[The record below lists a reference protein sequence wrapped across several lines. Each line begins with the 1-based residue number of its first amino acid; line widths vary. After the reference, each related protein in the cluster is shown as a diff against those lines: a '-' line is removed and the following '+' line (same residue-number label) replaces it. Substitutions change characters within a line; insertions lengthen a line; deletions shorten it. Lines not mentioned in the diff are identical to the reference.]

1 VLREGDIELKD
12 IDHIGVTTTPGL
24 IPSLLTGITVARTL
38 GNIYKIPIIDI
49 NHIEAHIFSNF
60 LEREESEIEFPV
72 VCLSVSGGHNDLY
85 HMENM
90 WSIDR
95 I

>member
-1 VLREGDIELKD
+1 M
-12 IDHIGVTTTPGL
+12 
-24 IPSLLTGITVARTL
+24 PSLLTGITVARTL
-38 GNIYKIPIIDI
+38 GNIFSIPVIDI

-60 LEREESEIEFPV
+60 LEREESEIEFPL

-90 WSIDR
+90 WSVDR
-95 I
+95 IGTTQDDAAGEAFDKVAKMM